1 MSIGVQMTVAQ
12 DIKSSLMQFNEL
24 LAPYLPPRDTWNPAD
39 EVIYQPRDVPGA
51 PGRSA
56 GYAAEGDQI
65 YVHAPL

>member
-39 EVIYQPRDVPGA
+39 EVIYQPRELYRVPRKKHGTC
-51 PGRSA
+51 S
-56 GYAAEGDQI
+56 
-65 YVHAPL
+65 